1 MIDSGSFMDAGTR
14 TVEEV
19 LQQGQ
24 AQPIGAEQVRA
35 AMQTLLQYK
44 SGKAQLENRVIANNE
59 WWKLRQWGQFDEK
72 GNPHDDRPASGWL
85 FNVLMGKHADGIQ
98 AYPEA
103 NLRPREQS
111 DELEARLLSDI
122 VPCILE
128 RNGFEQV
135 YSDTLWDKVQ
145 SGTAIWSVL
154 WDGSAENGLGDVAI
168 SGVDVLNLFWQPGVK
183 DIQDSQNVFFVRA
196 YDKRELVS
204 RYPQLEGKLTGS
216 VLTLAQYRTDDD
228 QQRDEQAL
236 VVEWYYKKCVGGKDV
251 LHYCKFC
258 GDAVLYA
265 SENDTQPP
273 TMQLPQADGTVLDVP
288 IAKAPAEIGFYAD
301 GKYPFV
307 FDALF
312 PVKGSICGYGYID
325 IGKSAQEQIDRIDQA
340 IVKNT
345 IMAASPRWF
354 VRGDGAINEQEFAD
368 WTKPFVHADGNL
380 GQDSLVQIGVN
391 PLSGNYLEM
400 RASKIEELKWVTGN
414 TDVNNGSAGG
424 GVTAASAIAAL
435 QEASGRSSKDS
446 TKSAYR
452 AFSRLIEMV
461 IERIRQFYDL
471 PRRFR
476 ITGPLGVDEYITYSN
491 ENLKSGGRRPVF
503 DIIVSAQKQTEYT
516 KLAQNEL
523 ALQLYNLGFFNPQ
536 LAQQAMACLDMMD
549 FDGKFELMQK
559 LRANGDLQMQLAQ
572 WQQYALQLTQQYAP
586 DKADGLAQAILSGQG
601 QAAPQGGADVRLKTG
616 QKESSVTANARQKAQ
631 QASQPEG

>member
-1 MIDSGSFMDAGTR
+1 MGENEQAVQVAD
-14 TVEEV
+14 V
-19 LQQGQ
+19 LREAQ
-24 AQPIGAEQVRA
+24 AQPIGEEQVRE
-35 AMQTLLQYK
+35 AMQTLLRYK
-44 SGKAQLENRVIANNE
+44 SGKAQLESRVIANNE
-59 WWKLRQWGQFDEK
+59 WWKLRQWGQFDSK

-103 NLRPREQS
+103 NLRPREQT
-111 DELEARLLSDI
+111 DALEARMLSQI
-122 VPCILE
+122 VPCVLE
-128 RNGFEQV
+128 YNDFEQT

-154 WDGSAENGLGDVAI
+154 WDSSKLGGLGDVAI
-168 SGVDVLNLFWQPGVK
+168 CGVDVLNLFWEPGIK
-183 DIQDSQNVFFVRA
+183 DIQDSRNVFFVRA
-196 YDKRELVS
+196 YNKAELLN
-204 RYPQLEGKLTGS
+204 RYPQLEGKLKGS
-216 VLTLAQYRTDDD
+216 VLTLAKYKTDDNT
-228 QQRDEQAL
+228 QQDDQAL
-236 VVEWYYKKCVGGKDV
+236 VVEWYYKKRVGGKEI

-258 GDAVLYA
+258 GEEVLYA

-273 TMQLPQADGTVLDVP
+273 MMQMPQADGTVAEVP
-288 IAKAPAEIGFYAD
+288 IAQAPAEIGFYAD
-301 GKYPFV
+301 GQYPFV

-325 IGKSAQEQIDRIDQA
+325 IGKSTQEQIDRMDQA

-354 VRGDGAINEQEFAD
+354 IREDGVINEKEFAD
-368 WTKPFVHADGNL
+368 WTKPFIHANGNL
-380 GQDSLVQIGVN
+380 GQDSLIQVAVN

-400 RASKIEELKWVTGN
+400 RASKIEELKWTTGN

-435 QEASGRSSKDS
+435 QEASGRSSKDA

-452 AFSRLIEMV
+452 AYRRLIGMV

-471 PRRFR
+471 PRKFR
-476 ITGPLGVDEYITYSN
+476 ITGPMGEDVYTTYSN
-491 ENLKSGGRRPVF
+491 EGLKENGRKPVF
-503 DIIVSAQKQTEYT
+503 DIVVSAQKQTEYT

-523 ALQLYNLGFFNPQ
+523 AMQFYNLGFFNPQ
-536 LAQQAMACLDMMD
+536 LAPQAMACLDMMD
-549 FDGKFELMQK
+549 FDGKYELLQK
-559 LRANGDLQMQLAQ
+559 IRANGDLQMQLAQ
-572 WQQYALQLTQQYAP
+572 WQQFGLRLVQQYAP
-586 DKADGLAQAILSGQG
+586 EKADGLAQAILSGAG
-601 QAAPQGGADVRLKTG
+601 QAAPQGGMDVSLDTA
-616 QKESSVTANARQKAQ
+616 QQESSVTANARQKAQ

>member
-1 MIDSGSFMDAGTR
+1 MGDNEQAVQVAD
-14 TVEEV
+14 V
-19 LQQGQ
+19 LREAP
-24 AQPIGAEQVRA
+24 AQPIGEEQVRA
-35 AMQTLLQYK
+35 AMQTLLRYK
-44 SGKAQLENRVIANNE
+44 SGKAQLESRVIANNE
-59 WWKLRQWGQFDEK
+59 WWKLRQWGQFDSK
-72 GNPHDDRPASGWL
+72 GNPQDDRPASGWL

-103 NLRPREQS
+103 NLRPREATDAQ
-111 DELEARLLSDI
+111 EARMLSEI
-122 VPCILE
+122 VPCVLE
-128 RNGFEQV
+128 YNDFEQT

-154 WDGSAENGLGDVAI
+154 WDSSKLGGLGDVAI
-168 SGVDVLNLFWQPGVK
+168 CGVDVLNLFWEPGIK

-196 YDKRELVS
+196 YDKAELLG
-204 RYPQLEGKLTGS
+204 RYPQLEGKLKGN
-216 VLTLAQYRTDDD
+216 VLTLAKYKTDDNT
-228 QQRDEQAL
+228 QQDDQAL
-236 VVEWYYKKCVGGKDV
+236 VVEWYYKKRVGGKEI

-258 GDAVLYA
+258 GEVVLYA

-273 TMQLPQADGTVLDVP
+273 MMQMPQADGTVAEVP
-288 IAKAPAEIGFYAD
+288 IAQAPAEIGFYAD
-301 GKYPFV
+301 GQYPFV

-325 IGKSAQEQIDRIDQA
+325 IGKSTQEQIDRMDQA

-354 VRGDGAINEQEFAD
+354 VRTDGAINEKEFAD

-380 GQDSLVQIGVN
+380 GQDSLVPVAVN

-400 RASKIEELKWVTGN
+400 RASKIEELKWTTGN

-435 QEASGRSSKDS
+435 QEASGRSSKDA

-452 AFSRLIEMV
+452 AYRRLIGMV

-471 PRRFR
+471 PRKFR
-476 ITGPLGVDEYITYSN
+476 ITGPMGEDVYTTYSN
-491 ENLKSGGRRPVF
+491 EGLKENGRKPVF
-503 DIIVSAQKQTEYT
+503 DIVVSAQKQTEYT

-523 ALQLYNLGFFNPQ
+523 AMQFYNLGFFNPQ
-536 LAQQAMACLDMMD
+536 LAPQAMACLDMMD
-549 FDGKFELMQK
+549 FDGKYELIQK
-559 LRANGDLQMQLAQ
+559 IRANGDLQMQLAQ
-572 WQQYALQLTQQYAP
+572 WQQFGLQLVQKYAP
-586 DKADGLAQAILSGQG
+586 EKADGLAQAILSGAG
-601 QAAPQGGADVRLKTG
+601 QAAPQGGMDVSLDTA
-616 QKESSVTANARQKAQ
+616 QQESSVTANARQKAQ

>member
-1 MIDSGSFMDAGTR
+1 MGENEQVMQVAD
-14 TVEEV
+14 V
-19 LQQGQ
+19 LREAQ
-24 AQPIGAEQVRA
+24 AQPIGEEQVRA
-35 AMQTLLQYK
+35 AMQTLLRYK
-44 SGKAQLENRVIANNE
+44 SGKAQLESRVIANNE
-59 WWKLRQWGQFDEK
+59 WWKLRQWGQFDSK

-103 NLRPREQS
+103 NLRPREETDAQ
-111 DELEARLLSDI
+111 EARMLSQI
-122 VPCILE
+122 VPCVLE
-128 RNGFEQV
+128 YNDFEQT
-135 YSDTLWDKVQ
+135 YSDTLWDKVR

-154 WDGSAENGLGDVAI
+154 WDSAKLGGLGDVAI
-168 SGVDVLNLFWQPGVK
+168 CGVDVLNLFWEPGIK
-183 DIQDSQNVFFVRA
+183 DIQDSRNVFFVRA
-196 YDKRELVS
+196 YDKAELVS
-204 RYPQLEGKLTGS
+204 RYPQLEGKLKGS
-216 VLTLAQYRTDDD
+216 VLTLAKYKTDDNT
-228 QQRDEQAL
+228 QQDDQAL
-236 VVEWYYKKCVGGKDV
+236 VVEWYYKKRVGGKEI

-258 GDAVLYA
+258 GEVVLYA

-273 TMQLPQADGTVLDVP
+273 MMQMLQADGTVAEVP
-288 IAKAPAEIGFYAD
+288 IAQPPAEIGFYAD
-301 GKYPFV
+301 GQYPFV

-325 IGKSAQEQIDRIDQA
+325 IGKSTQEQIDRMDQA

-354 VRGDGAINEQEFAD
+354 IREDGVINEKEFAD
-368 WTKPFVHADGNL
+368 WTKPFIHANGNL
-380 GQDSLVQIGVN
+380 GQDSLIQVAVN

-400 RASKIEELKWVTGN
+400 RASKIEELKWTTGN

-435 QEASGRSSKDS
+435 QEASGRSSKDA

-452 AFSRLIEMV
+452 AYRRLIGMV

-471 PRRFR
+471 PRKFR
-476 ITGPLGVDEYITYSN
+476 ITGPMGEDVYTTYSN
-491 ENLKSGGRRPVF
+491 EGLKEKGRKPVF

-523 ALQLYNLGFFNPQ
+523 AMQFYNLGFFNPQ
-536 LAQQAMACLDMMD
+536 LAPQAMACLDMMD
-549 FDGKFELMQK
+549 FEGKYELLQK
-559 LRANGDLQMQLAQ
+559 IRANGDLQMQLAQ
-572 WQQYALQLTQQYAP
+572 WQQFGLQLVQQYAP
-586 DKADGLAQAILSGQG
+586 EKADGLAQAILSGAG
-601 QAAPQGGADVRLKTG
+601 QDTPQGGMDVSLETG
-616 QKESSVTANARQKAQ
+616 QEESSVTANARQRAQ

>member
-1 MIDSGSFMDAGTR
+1 MGDNEQVVQAAD
-14 TVEEV
+14 V
-19 LQQGQ
+19 LREAQ
-24 AQPIGAEQVRA
+24 AQPIGEEQVRA
-35 AMQTLLQYK
+35 AMQTLLRYK
-44 SGKAQLENRVIANNE
+44 SGKAQLESRVIANNE
-59 WWKLRQWGQFDEK
+59 WWKLRQWGQFDSK

-103 NLRPREQS
+103 NLRPREET
-111 DELEARLLSDI
+111 DEQEARMLSEI
-122 VPCILE
+122 VPCVLE
-128 RNGFEQV
+128 YNDFEQT

-154 WDGSAENGLGDVAI
+154 WDSSKLGGLGDVAI
-168 SGVDVLNLFWQPGVK
+168 CGVDVLNLFWEPGIK
-183 DIQDSQNVFFVRA
+183 DIQDSRNVFFVRA
-196 YDKRELVS
+196 YDKAELLG
-204 RYPQLEGKLTGS
+204 RYPQLEGKLKGN
-216 VLTLAQYRTDDD
+216 VLTLAKYKTDDNT
-228 QQRDEQAL
+228 QQDDQAL
-236 VVEWYYKKCVGGKDV
+236 VIEWYYKKRVGGKEI

-258 GDAVLYA
+258 GEVVLYA

-273 TMQLPQADGTVLDVP
+273 MMQMPQADGTVAEVP
-288 IAKAPAEIGFYAD
+288 IAQAPAEIGFYAD
-301 GKYPFV
+301 GQYPFV

-325 IGKSAQEQIDRIDQA
+325 IGKSTQEQIDRMDQA

-354 VRGDGAINEQEFAD
+354 VRVDGAINEKEFAD
-368 WTKPFVHADGNL
+368 WTKPFIHADGNI
-380 GQDSLVQIGVN
+380 GQDSLVQVAVN

-400 RASKIEELKWVTGN
+400 RASKIEELKWTTGN

-435 QEASGRSSKDS
+435 QEASGRSSKDA

-452 AFSRLIEMV
+452 ADRRLIGMV

-471 PRRFR
+471 PRKFR
-476 ITGPLGVDEYITYSN
+476 ITGPMGEDVYTTYSN
-491 ENLKSGGRRPVF
+491 EGLKENGRKPVF
-503 DIIVSAQKQTEYT
+503 DIVVSAQKQTEYT

-523 ALQLYNLGFFNPQ
+523 AMQFYNLGFFNPQ
-536 LAQQAMACLDMMD
+536 LAPQAMACLDMMD
-549 FDGKFELMQK
+549 FDGKYELLQK
-559 LRANGDLQMQLAQ
+559 IRANGDLQMQLAQ
-572 WQQYALQLTQQYAP
+572 WQQFGLQLVQQYAP
-586 DKADGLAQAILSGQG
+586 EKADGLAQAILSGAG
-601 QAAPQGGADVRLKTG
+601 QAAPQGNADVSLETG
-616 QKESSVTANARQKAQ
+616 EQESSVTANARQKAQ

>member
-1 MIDSGSFMDAGTR
+1 MGENEQVTQ
-14 TVEEV
+14 VEEV
-19 LQQGQ
+19 LREAQV
-24 AQPIGAEQVRA
+24 QPIGAEQVRT
-35 AMQTLLQYK
+35 AMQTLIQYK

-72 GNPHDDRPASGWL
+72 GNPRDDRPASGWL

-103 NLRPREQS
+103 NLRPREQT
-111 DELEARLLSDI
+111 DALEARMLSQI

-128 RNGFEQV
+128 HNDFEQV

-145 SGTAIWSVL
+145 SGTLIWSVL
-154 WDGSAENGLGDVAI
+154 WDSSKLGGLGDVAI
-168 SGVDVLNLFWQPGVK
+168 CGVDVLNIFWQPGIK

-196 YDKRELVS
+196 YDKRDLVS
-204 RYPQLEGKLTGS
+204 RYPQLEGKLKGN
-216 VLTLAQYRTDDD
+216 VLTLAQYKTDDD
-228 QQRDEQAL
+228 QQRGEQAL
-236 VVEWYYKKCVGGKDV
+236 VVEWYYKKRVGGKTL

-258 GDAVLYA
+258 GDEVLYA

-273 TMQLPQADGTVLDVP
+273 VMQMPQADGTVLDVP
-288 IAKAPAEIGFYAD
+288 IAQAPAEVGFYTD
-301 GKYPFV
+301 GAYPFV

-325 IGKSAQEQIDRIDQA
+325 IGKSAQEQIDRMDQA

-354 VRGDGAINEQEFAD
+354 ARSDAAINEKEFAD
-368 WTKPFVHADGNL
+368 WTKPFVHTDGNL
-380 GQDSLVQIGVN
+380 GADSLAQIVVN

-435 QEASGRSSKDS
+435 QEASGRSSKDA

-452 AFSRLIEMV
+452 AYRRMIGMV

-476 ITGPLGVDEYITYSN
+476 ITGALGADEYVTYSN
-491 ENLKSGGRRPVF
+491 EGLKAGGRKPVF

-523 ALQLYNLGFFNPQ
+523 ALQFYNLGFFNPQ
-536 LAQQAMACLDMMD
+536 LAPQAMACLDMMD
-549 FDGKFELMQK
+549 FDDKYDVMQK
-559 LRANGDLQMQLAQ
+559 IRANGDLQQQLAQ
-572 WQQYALQLTQQYAP
+572 WQQFALQMVQQYAP
-586 DKADGLAQAILSGQG
+586 EKADGLAQAILSGAG
-601 QAAPQGGADVRLKTG
+601 QTVPQGNADVSLETG
-616 QKESSVTANARQKAQ
+616 EKESSVTANARQRAQ

>member
-1 MIDSGSFMDAGTR
+1 MGDNEQAVQVAD
-14 TVEEV
+14 V
-19 LQQGQ
+19 LREAQ
-24 AQPIGAEQVRA
+24 AQPIGEEQVRA
-35 AMQTLLQYK
+35 AMQTLLRYK
-44 SGKAQLENRVIANNE
+44 SGKAQLESRVIANNE
-59 WWKLRQWGQFDEK
+59 WWKLRQWGQFDSK

-103 NLRPREQS
+103 NLRPREET
-111 DELEARLLSDI
+111 DELEARMLSEI
-122 VPCILE
+122 VPCVLE
-128 RNGFEQV
+128 YNDFEQT

-154 WDGSAENGLGDVAI
+154 WDSSKLGGLGDVAI
-168 SGVDVLNLFWQPGVK
+168 CGVDVLNLFWEPGIK
-183 DIQDSQNVFFVRA
+183 DIQDSRNVFFVRA
-196 YDKRELVS
+196 YDKAELLG
-204 RYPQLEGKLTGS
+204 RYPQLEGKLKGN
-216 VLTLAQYRTDDD
+216 VLTLAKYKTDDNT
-228 QQRDEQAL
+228 QQDDRAL
-236 VVEWYYKKCVGGKDV
+236 VIEWYYKKRVGGKEI

-258 GDAVLYA
+258 GEEVLYA

-273 TMQLPQADGTVLDVP
+273 MMQMPQADGTVAEVP
-288 IAKAPAEIGFYAD
+288 IAQAPAEIGFYAD
-301 GKYPFV
+301 GQYPFV

-325 IGKSAQEQIDRIDQA
+325 IGKSTQEQIDRMDQA

-354 VRGDGAINEQEFAD
+354 IREDGIINEKEFAD
-368 WTKPFVHADGNL
+368 WTKPFIHANGNL
-380 GQDSLVQIGVN
+380 GQDSLIQVAVN

-400 RASKIEELKWVTGN
+400 RASKIEELKWTTGN

-435 QEASGRSSKDS
+435 QEASGRSSKDA

-452 AFSRLIEMV
+452 AYRRLIGMV

-471 PRRFR
+471 PRKFR
-476 ITGPLGVDEYITYSN
+476 ITGPMGEDVYTTYSN
-491 ENLKSGGRRPVF
+491 EGLKENGRKPVF
-503 DIIVSAQKQTEYT
+503 DIVVSAQKQTEYT

-523 ALQLYNLGFFNPQ
+523 AMQFYNLGFFNPQ
-536 LAQQAMACLDMMD
+536 LAPQAMTCLDMMD
-549 FDGKFELMQK
+549 FDGKYELLQK
-559 LRANGDLQMQLAQ
+559 IRANGDLQMQLAQ
-572 WQQYALQLTQQYAP
+572 WQQFALQLVQQYAP
-586 DKADGLAQAILSGQG
+586 EKADGLAQAILSGAG
-601 QAAPQGGADVRLKTG
+601 QAAPQGGMDVSLDTA
-616 QKESSVTANARQKAQ
+616 QQESSVTANARQKAQ

>member
-1 MIDSGSFMDAGTR
+1 MGDNEQVVQAAD
-14 TVEEV
+14 V
-19 LQQGQ
+19 LREAQ
-24 AQPIGAEQVRA
+24 AQPIGEEQVRA
-35 AMQTLLQYK
+35 AMQTLLRYK
-44 SGKAQLENRVIANNE
+44 SGKAQLESRVIANNE
-59 WWKLRQWGQFDEK
+59 WWKLRQWGQFDSK

-103 NLRPREQS
+103 NLRPREET
-111 DELEARLLSDI
+111 DEQEARMLSEI
-122 VPCILE
+122 VPCVLE
-128 RNGFEQV
+128 YNDFEQT

-154 WDGSAENGLGDVAI
+154 WDSSKLGGLGDVAI
-168 SGVDVLNLFWQPGVK
+168 CGVDVLNLFWEPGIK
-183 DIQDSQNVFFVRA
+183 DIQDSRNVFFVRA
-196 YDKRELVS
+196 YDKAELLG
-204 RYPQLEGKLTGS
+204 RYPQLEGKLKGN
-216 VLTLAQYRTDDD
+216 VLTLAKYKTDDNT
-228 QQRDEQAL
+228 QQDDQAL
-236 VVEWYYKKCVGGKDV
+236 VIEWYYKKRVGGKEI

-258 GDAVLYA
+258 GEVVLYA

-273 TMQLPQADGTVLDVP
+273 MMQMPQADGTVAEVP
-288 IAKAPAEIGFYAD
+288 IAQAPAEIGFYAD
-301 GKYPFV
+301 GQYPFV

-325 IGKSAQEQIDRIDQA
+325 IGKSTQEQIDRMDQA

-354 VRGDGAINEQEFAD
+354 VRVDGAINEKEFAD
-368 WTKPFVHADGNL
+368 WTKPFIHADGNI
-380 GQDSLVQIGVN
+380 GQDSLVQVAVN

-400 RASKIEELKWVTGN
+400 RASKIEELKWTTGN

-435 QEASGRSSKDS
+435 QEASGRSSKDA

-452 AFSRLIEMV
+452 AYRRLIGMV

-471 PRRFR
+471 PRKFR
-476 ITGPLGVDEYITYSN
+476 ITGPMGEDVYTTYSN
-491 ENLKSGGRRPVF
+491 EGLKENGRKPVF
-503 DIIVSAQKQTEYT
+503 DIVVSAQKQTEYT

-523 ALQLYNLGFFNPQ
+523 AMQFYNLGFFNPQ
-536 LAQQAMACLDMMD
+536 LAPQAMACLDMMD
-549 FDGKFELMQK
+549 FDGKYELLQK
-559 LRANGDLQMQLAQ
+559 IRANGDLQMQLAQ
-572 WQQYALQLTQQYAP
+572 WQQFGLQLVQQYAP
-586 DKADGLAQAILSGQG
+586 EKADGLAQAILSGAG
-601 QAAPQGGADVRLKTG
+601 QAAPQGNADVSLETG
-616 QKESSVTANARQKAQ
+616 EQESSVTANARQKAQ